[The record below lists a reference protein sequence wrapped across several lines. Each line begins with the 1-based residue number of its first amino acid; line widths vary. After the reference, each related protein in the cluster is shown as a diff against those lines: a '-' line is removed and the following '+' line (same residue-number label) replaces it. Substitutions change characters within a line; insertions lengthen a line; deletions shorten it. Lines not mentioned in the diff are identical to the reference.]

1 VVEGSLEMGQEG
13 PDPLEHETTIKMPR
27 TGQCA
32 GFWWVDVCDPSRQR
46 CEAATKEW
54 SQERAFDTLQECESY
69 RERQADEFIKRM
81 ETVPEGSSDYKM
93 YDAAAMRF
101 LLGRCTLAE
110 FLETQ

>member
-1 VVEGSLEMGQEG
+1 MGHG
-13 PDPLEHETTIKMPR
+13 PDLVDNLATYETTVEMPSK
-27 TGQCA
+27 GQRA
-32 GFWWVDVCDPSRQR
+32 GFWWVDVCDTPPGNDARR
-46 CEAATKEW
+46 PLKEW

-69 RERQADEFIKRM
+69 RERQADEFIRRM

-110 FLETQ
+110 FFGTQ